1 MNLTRNKQRAVRILW
16 PAFLAAGAL
25 EIALFA
31 VIDPRDLRWFGGAP
45 VGRSA
50 ETIYSV
56 TFVIFC
62 TVIAAASAL
71 TTLLSLGAVELIH
84 AARSD

>member
-1 MNLTRNKQRAVRILW
+1 MRILW

-31 VIDPRDLRWFGGAP
+31 VIDPSDLRWFGGAP
-45 VGRSA
+45 IGWSA

-56 TFVIFC
+56 TFVIFWAA
-62 TVIAAASAL
+62 IAAASAL
-71 TTLLSLGAVELIH
+71 TTLLSLGPAELN
-84 AARSD
+84 AERD